1 MSSRRRLVLPP
12 LRIQQGLATSVLPT
26 IIAAGFVECP
36 DCDGEAVDLNLR
48 SYGKLHPEFRI
59 LLTRP
64 GSAKGAPMQSVLGIF
79 DSRAAAEQAV
89 QGLLAAPVAPPSIIF
104 LSGEAGKAQ
113 VGNLTTTD
121 TERDGMG
128 EVVGGVVGGA
138 VGTGIG
144 LALGSAIASLFVP
157 GVGTVFAIG
166 LGAAAVLGLGGAAAG
181 AAAGE
186 ASEEAA
192 DVGVPKDDTLIYRE
206 LLKRGRSLVI
216 ANVDDD
222 RLASMAKAVF
232 HRLGAQDV
240 EEARKKLELA
250 A

>member
-1 MSSRRRLVLPP
+1 
-12 LRIQQGLATSVLPT
+12 
-26 IIAAGFVECP
+26 
-36 DCDGEAVDLNLR
+36 
-48 SYGKLHPEFRI
+48 
-59 LLTRP
+59 
-64 GSAKGAPMQSVLGIF
+64 MQSVLGIF
-79 DSRAAAEQAV
+79 DSRPVAEQAV
-89 QGLLAAPVAPPSIIF
+89 HGLLAAPIAAQSIIF

-113 VGNLTTTD
+113 VGNLPTTD
-121 TERDGMG
+121 TERDGVG

-138 VGTGIG
+138 VGTGVG

-157 GVGTVFAIG
+157 GVGTAFAIG

-192 DVGVPKDDTLIYRE
+192 DIGVPKDDTLIYRE

-232 HRLGAQDV
+232 HRQGAQDV
-240 EEARKKLELA
+240 DEARKKLEPA

>member
-1 MSSRRRLVLPP
+1 
-12 LRIQQGLATSVLPT
+12 
-26 IIAAGFVECP
+26 
-36 DCDGEAVDLNLR
+36 
-48 SYGKLHPEFRI
+48 
-59 LLTRP
+59 
-64 GSAKGAPMQSVLGIF
+64 MQSVLGIF
-79 DSRAAAEQAV
+79 DSRAVAEQAV
-89 QGLLAAPVAPPSIIF
+89 QGLLATPIAPRSIIF

-113 VGNLTTTD
+113 VENLTTTD

-157 GVGTVFAIG
+157 GVGTIFAVG

-192 DVGVPKDDTLIYRE
+192 DIGVPKDDTIVYRE

-232 HRLGAQDV
+232 HRLGAEDV
-240 EEARKKLELA
+240 DEARKKLEPA

>member
-1 MSSRRRLVLPP
+1 
-12 LRIQQGLATSVLPT
+12 
-26 IIAAGFVECP
+26 
-36 DCDGEAVDLNLR
+36 
-48 SYGKLHPEFRI
+48 
-59 LLTRP
+59 
-64 GSAKGAPMQSVLGIF
+64 MQSVLGIF
-79 DSRAAAEQAV
+79 DSREAAEQAV
-89 QGLLAAPVAPPSIIF
+89 QGLLAAPIAPPSIIF

-121 TERDGMG
+121 TERDGVG

-138 VGTGIG
+138 VGTGVG

-192 DVGVPKDDTLIYRE
+192 DIGVPKDDTLIYRE

-216 ANVDDD
+216 ANVDDG

-240 EEARKKLELA
+240 DEARKKLEPA

>member
-1 MSSRRRLVLPP
+1 VRRA
-12 LRIQQGLATSVLPT
+12 QT
-26 IIAAGFVECP
+26 
-36 DCDGEAVDLNLR
+36 
-48 SYGKLHPEFRI
+48 
-59 LLTRP
+59 
-64 GSAKGAPMQSVLGIF
+64 VLGIF
-79 DSRAAAEQAV
+79 DSRAVAEQAV
-89 QGLLAAPVAPPSIIF
+89 QGLLATPIAPRFILF
-104 LSGEAGKAQ
+104 LSSEAGKAQ
-113 VGNLTTTD
+113 VENLTTTD

-138 VGTGIG
+138 VGTGVG
-144 LALGSAIASLFVP
+144 LALGGAIASLFVP
-157 GVGTVFAIG
+157 GAGTIFAVG

-192 DVGVPKDDTLIYRE
+192 DIGVPKDDTIVYRE

-232 HRLGAQDV
+232 HRLGAGDV
-240 EEARKKLELA
+240 DEARKKLEPA

>member
-1 MSSRRRLVLPP
+1 MRSLPGCLSDLPQARVSRGVP
-12 LRIQQGLATSVLPT
+12 
-26 IIAAGFVECP
+26 
-36 DCDGEAVDLNLR
+36 
-48 SYGKLHPEFRI
+48 YGKPHPEFRI
-59 LLTRP
+59 LLTRTWERCTR
-64 GSAKGAPMQSVLGIF
+64 SAHAKCSRHF
-79 DSRAAAEQAV
+79 YSRAAAEQAV
-89 QGLLAAPVAPPSIIF
+89 QGLLAAPIAPPSIIF

-138 VGTGIG
+138 VGTGVG

-166 LGAAAVLGLGGAAAG
+166 LGDAAVLGLGGAAAG

-192 DVGVPKDDTLIYRE
+192 DIGVPKDDTLIYRE

-232 HRLGAQDV
+232 QRLGAQDV
-240 EEARKKLELA
+240 DKARKKLEPA